1 MERFETKYDLMN
13 RVYKDN
19 RLKRTTKAVMQ
30 YLVALSG
37 KEKCNP
43 AVSTIAQAIGMSERT
58 VQRHMR
64 LLEQYGYLERKS
76 RYYRHEQITNEYVF
90 ILSVV
95 NENEAK
101 VVPIG
106 IKETES
112 DISEAGKA
120 AEGIPAHPLRKKDY
134 LKWIYRDNQKLLP
147 AEKVLLTYLVHKA
160 NVHSRTYGRINAICH
175 DIRIS
180 RRQFKKLLCSI
191 RRKGI
196 VQVKINQNT
205 ITVQLQ
211 PIGEQAAPEEVKEM
225 IPDKKQDAVIQ
236 NNSDYENHICE
247 NILKGKFFKRVPFIR
262 KIIQGIRLALYHFL
276 S

>member
-64 LLEQYGYLERKS
+64 MLEQYGYLERKS

-101 VVPIG
+101 VLPIG

-112 DISEAGKA
+112 DILEAGKA

-160 NVHSRTYGRINAICH
+160 NVHGRAYGWINAICH

-180 RRQFKKLLCSI
+180 RRQIRKLLCSI

-196 VQVKINQNT
+196 VQVKNNQNT

-225 IPDKKQDAVIQ
+225 IPAKKQDAVIQ
-236 NNSDYENHICE
+236 NNSDYENHIRE
-247 NILKGKFFKRVPFIR
+247 NIRKGKFFRRVPFIR
-262 KIIQGIRLALYHFL
+262 KIIQGIQLALYHFL

>member
-13 RVYKDN
+13 RVYQDS

-64 LLEQYGYLERKS
+64 LLEQYGYIERKS

-95 NENEAK
+95 DGDK
-101 VVPIG
+101 KKRLPIG
-106 IKETES
+106 NREEGQKLTA
-112 DISEAGKA
+112 AGA
-120 AEGIPAHPLRKKDY
+120 SAEGIPSHPVRKKEY
-134 LKWIYRDNQKLLP
+134 LEWIYQQNHSLGA
-147 AEKVLLTYLVHKA
+147 AERVLFAFLTHKA
-160 NVHSRTYGRINAICH
+160 DMHGRVYGRIMNICQELH
-175 DIRIS
+175 IS
-180 RRQFKKLLCSI
+180 RRQLKRLLCSI
-191 RRKGI
+191 RSKGMI
-196 VQVKINQNT
+196 QLKSNQDM
-205 ITVQLQ
+205 IAVQLR
-211 PIGEQAAPEEVKEM
+211 PLEEPVGTKEVKETT
-225 IPDKKQDAVIQ
+225 PAKKQDAVIR
-236 NNSDYENHICE
+236 NHSAYENHMHK
-247 NILKGKFFKRVPFIR
+247 NIMPFIR
-262 KIIQGIRLALYHFL
+262 KIIRGILIVLYHFL

>member
-101 VVPIG
+101 VLPIG

-120 AEGIPAHPLRKKDY
+120 AAGIPAHPLRKKDY

-160 NVHSRTYGRINAICH
+160 NVHGRAYGRINAICH

-180 RRQFKKLLCSI
+180 RRQIRKLLCSI

-196 VQVKINQNT
+196 VQVKNNQNT

-211 PIGEQAAPEEVKEM
+211 PIGEQAALEEVKEM
-225 IPDKKQDAVIQ
+225 IPAKKQDAVIQ
-236 NNSDYENHICE
+236 NNSDYENHIRE
-247 NILKGKFFKRVPFIR
+247 NIRKGKFFRRVPFIR
-262 KIIQGIRLALYHFL
+262 EIIQGIRLALYHFL